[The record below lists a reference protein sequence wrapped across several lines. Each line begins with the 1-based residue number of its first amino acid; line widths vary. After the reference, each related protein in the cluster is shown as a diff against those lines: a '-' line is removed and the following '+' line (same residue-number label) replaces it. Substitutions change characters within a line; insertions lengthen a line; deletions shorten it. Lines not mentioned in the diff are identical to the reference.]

1 MKTVIFIDGENFV
14 YQLRDML
21 AKRRVIRYRDEL
33 ARVDIRKMLAD
44 VLQDDTIKQAKIQ
57 YYAAKVHI
65 IDRTPELKER
75 TERYAADA
83 TAWEKAL
90 TEQKIDYIHAGHL
103 LVRDGKPCQ
112 VCGHAEPIL
121 VEKGVDIRF
130 ATDVMRASGENV
142 RIILLSSDGD
152 MMPAIEESKRRGA
165 ELWYL
170 GFRGVSNAALARSA
184 DKRYMILAR
193 HALGALGPK
202 PTIEKP
208 TSEATPEG
216 VKPTESHTNHHRN
229 KSNDSLPSSIMTG
242 SRLAGMLMP
251 QPAQKKAQP
260 KVAPKAVEAQPKA
273 APRGPRAKLKLT
285 TKPTRQPDKE
295 Q

>member
-208 TSEATPEG
+208 TSETNKEVAKS
-216 VKPTESHTNHHRN
+216 VESYSSQPRLA
-229 KSNDSLPSSIMTG
+229 KSNDSQPSGIMTG

-260 KVAPKAVEAQPKA
+260 KA
-273 APRGPRAKLKLT
+273 APRGPQAKLKLT

>member
-208 TSEATPEG
+208 TSETNKEVAKS
-216 VKPTESHTNHHRN
+216 VESYSSQPRLA
-229 KSNDSLPSSIMTG
+229 KSNDSQPSGIMTG

-251 QPAQKKAQP
+251 QPAQKK
-260 KVAPKAVEAQPKA
+260 AQPKA